1 MEEPPCEDPGTQE
14 ERRKKLVL
22 VVNGNICCQLVTSLL
37 LQRLEY
43 FSFPVAT
50 GEDAMALATTTAGR
64 PDIVLTDI
72 ALPSMS
78 GLELLKKLKQDPRTV
93 GIPVVVYTALQDPAR
108 RQACEQA
115 GCSGYLEQPV
125 PDNQLYEAIQLA
137 TEDTPRR
144 FVRLSAFLDVL
155 VGTNG
160 MPGNELRK
168 GKVTAL
174 SENGIYVSMID
185 PLRQGTLLQLTLSLH
200 NGWGGSMTV
209 KGKVLYC
216 HDGKGGNVRQTGM
229 GVKFTQIAPGDS
241 DRIKTFIRNKLRD
254 GAAVPVQS

>member
-1 MEEPPCEDPGTQE
+1 MKEPPCEDSGKQE

-22 VVNGNICCQLVTSLL
+22 VVNGNIASQIVTNLI

-43 FSFPVAT
+43 FSFPAAT
-50 GEDAMALATTTAGR
+50 GEEAMALAMTTAGR
-64 PDIVLTDI
+64 PDIVLTDLT
-72 ALPSMS
+72 LPSMS
-78 GLELLKKLKQDPRTV
+78 GVELLRKLKQDPRTA
-93 GIPVVVYTALQDPAR
+93 GIPVVVYTAQQDPDH

-115 GCSGYLEQPV
+115 GCAGYLVQPV
-125 PDNQLYEAIQLA
+125 TDNELYEAIQLA
-137 TEDTPRR
+137 TEETPRR

-155 VGTNG
+155 VGMNG
-160 MPGNELRK
+160 MPGNEPRK

-185 PLRQGTLLQLTLSLH
+185 PLRQGTQLQLTLFLH
-200 NGWGGSMTV
+200 NAWGGSLSL

-241 DRIKTFIRNKLRD
+241 DRIKTFIRNKLREGD
-254 GAAVPVQS
+254 AVPVQS